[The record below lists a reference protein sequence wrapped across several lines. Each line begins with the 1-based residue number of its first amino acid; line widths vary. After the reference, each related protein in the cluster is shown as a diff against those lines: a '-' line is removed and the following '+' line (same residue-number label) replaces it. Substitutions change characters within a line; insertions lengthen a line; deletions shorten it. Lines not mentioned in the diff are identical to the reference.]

1 MLMLLMAVTMVSKVW
16 GQPGG
21 MGGPMGGPG
30 MGGPMEG
37 GPGPGPG
44 KGPGRPPQ
52 PKFDMSEA
60 IAITGQVESLGSY
73 RTGSWR
79 SMPGM
84 EIQGVT
90 LKTEQGNIEVFL
102 GPPAYVTEQ
111 KFALQKGDI
120 LEVYGLKG
128 LRQGKPA
135 FFAAKVKSNNQTL
148 KLLDEKGCPL
158 WEKEQGPLERGGPGP
173 GGGGPGGGGPG
184 GMGTGGMGRGRM

>member
-1 MLMLLMAVTMVSKVW
+1 
-16 GQPGG
+16 
-21 MGGPMGGPG
+21 

-37 GPGPGPG
+37 APGPGPG
-44 KGPGRPPQ
+44 EGPGRPPR

-60 IAITGQVESLGSY
+60 TTITGQVESLGSY

-84 EIQGVT
+84 EINGVT

-111 KFALQKGDI
+111 KFMLQKGDN

-135 FFAAKVKSNNQTL
+135 IFAAQVKSNNQTL
-148 KLLDEKGCPL
+148 QLLDEQGCPL
-158 WEKEQGPLERGGPGP
+158 WEKKQGPMERCGP
-173 GGGGPGGGGPG
+173 GPGGGGPG